1 MLCVDLSCH
10 SQKHIRSY
18 FSQDRDCQLGQA
30 AWAWTP
36 RILVAASP
44 ELDLPAQHHTLSF
57 FLFPIYLL
65 YLVCINLLPV
75 CIYVYQ
81 VHACRFPGTGFMDGI
96 MWVLGIEPRSF
107 ARATSLI
114 NSWAFSPAPI
124 WLFINTKIWMSLCVD
139 NGTNIRIWTIVQTGR
154 LNPYHEIKALW
165 ASVVMRIG

>member
-1 MLCVDLSCH
+1 MFIEVLFSCVCMLCVDLSCH

-96 MWVLGIEPRSF
+96 MWVLGIEPRSSQEQQVLLT
-107 ARATSLI
+107 AEPTLQ
-114 NSWAFSPAPI
+114 SPTLLYVCSKLPP
-124 WLFINTKIWMSLCVD
+124 
-139 NGTNIRIWTIVQTGR
+139 QT
-154 LNPYHEIKALW
+154 LHYKKL
-165 ASVVMRIG
+165 